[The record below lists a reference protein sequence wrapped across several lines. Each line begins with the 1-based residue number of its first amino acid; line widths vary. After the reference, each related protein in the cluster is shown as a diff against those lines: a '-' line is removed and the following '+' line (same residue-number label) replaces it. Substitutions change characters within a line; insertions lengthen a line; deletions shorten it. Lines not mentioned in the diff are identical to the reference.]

1 MEEFVPQEQQ
11 DAQPTLRIS
20 AEDAA
25 RIQGAFMQQV
35 YGWMAGALA
44 LTGGVA
50 MLVAS
55 SELALEFIFSH
66 IGVFLGLFLV
76 EVLLVSFLAR
86 KALEWSVGVTSG
98 VFMAYAVVSG
108 VTLSVIFMAY
118 TMGSIASTFFITAG
132 TFGVMSLYGYFTR
145 TDLSRWGNILMMGL
159 VGLIL
164 ASVVNLFLH
173 SEVLYW
179 VATFVGVIVFV
190 ALIAYD
196 TQKLKML
203 AFMGLEDEATD
214 RKAAVL
220 GALILYLDFI
230 NLFLLLLRIFGRRR

>member
-1 MEEFVPQEQQ
+1 MEEFVPDEQQ
-11 DAQPTLRIS
+11 NTQPTLRIS

-55 SELALEFIFSH
+55 SEVALEFIFNH

-76 EVLLVSFLAR
+76 EVLLVSFLSR

-108 VTLSVIFMAY
+108 VTLSVIFLAY

-159 VGLIL
+159 IGLIL